1 MNFSPI
7 VLSGALGGTNGIA
20 ILVVYIAVFGL
31 IMYFLSIRPSR
42 NRQKK
47 LDAMIA
53 NLETGDSILTASG
66 FYGVIVDITDD
77 VVVVEFGSDRHCR
90 IPMQK
95 SAIVSVEK
103 AYVED

>member
-7 VLSGALGGTNGIA
+7 VLTGSSTGMYIMIA
-20 ILVVYIAVFGL
+20 YIAVFAGL
-31 IMYFLSIRPSR
+31 IYFMSIRPNR

-53 NLETGDSILTASG
+53 SLEIGDSVLTTSG
-66 FYGVIVDITDD
+66 FYGVVIDIADD

-103 AYVED
+103 VSSAE